1 MNVGFGGLGLKSAFR
16 RGIALVTAA
25 AGHANHEGR
34 VPLSPG
40 TGAFVLALGMAR
52 DNCDLARRCAVR
64 LTNREGDTR
73 LLTISGTELEFA
85 GSM

>member
-1 MNVGFGGLGLKSAFR
+1 MKSAFR
-16 RGIALVTAA
+16 RGIAIDTATA
-25 AGHANHEGR
+25 SDANHEGR
-34 VPLSPG
+34 APLLPG
-40 TGAFVLALGMAR
+40 TGAFVLALGEMAR